1 MSDKVMNE
9 VLTIARKA
17 GMKIEEVIVND
28 DNMPTLPL
36 GMPLEEYVDKIREH
50 AIKVA
55 DGNLAKADRLL
66 GQKVGVM
73 KQWKYH
79 QRKRNLNK

>member
-1 MSDKVMNE
+1 
-9 VLTIARKA
+9 
-17 GMKIEEVIVND
+17 
-28 DNMPTLPL
+28 
-36 GMPLEEYVDKIREH
+36 MPLEEYVDKIREH